1 MALMDDILGSATYG
15 ESDRLDWAVKQLESL
30 QARHDALAALLVT
43 KGILTTDDVARL
55 NAEPSAAVT
64 NEELDQLD
72 GDVR

>member
-1 MALMDDILGSATYG
+1 MSLMNDMLSSATYG

-43 KGILTTDDVARL
+43 KGILTPDDVARL

-64 NEELDQLD
+64 NEELDRLD
-72 GDVR
+72 RDVR